1 MSQQIL
7 QKAGQDFTGAVAHLK
22 EEFAGLQIGRAS
34 SGLVEGL
41 MVEAYGTMQPVKAV
55 ASISVPDGR
64 TLQVQPWDKAML
76 GPIEKAIQ
84 NSDLNLNPTNNGVA
98 VILSI
103 PPLTEERR
111 RDLVKVVGRLAEE
124 AKISVRNSRH
134 DAMSKFKQM
143 EHDGDMTEDDRTG
156 AEKKLQEKVDEVN
169 KEIGELAKAKEEAIM
184 TV

>member
-7 QKAGQDFTGAVAHLK
+7 QKAVADFSGAVAHLK
-22 EEFAGLQIGRAS
+22 DEFAGLQIGRAS

-41 MVEAYGTMQPVKAV
+41 MVEAYGTMQPVKSI

-64 TLQVQPWDKAML
+64 TLQIQPWDRSML
-76 GPIEKAIQ
+76 SHIEKAIS
-84 NSDLNLNPTNNGVA
+84 NSDLNLNPTNNGVSI
-98 VILSI
+98 ILSI

-111 RDLVKVVGRLAEE
+111 RDLVKVVNRLAEE

-134 DAMSKFKQM
+134 DAMSKLKQM
-143 EHDGDMTEDDRTG
+143 EHDGDLTEDDRTG
-156 AEKKLQEKVDEVN
+156 AEKKLQDKVDEVN
-169 KEIGELAKAKEEAIM
+169 KEISDLAKSKEEAVM